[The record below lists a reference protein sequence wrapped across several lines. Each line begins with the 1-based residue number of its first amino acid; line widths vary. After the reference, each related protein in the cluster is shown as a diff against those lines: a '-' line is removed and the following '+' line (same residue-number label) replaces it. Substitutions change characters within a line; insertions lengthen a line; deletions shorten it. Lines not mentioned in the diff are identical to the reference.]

1 MSEFVKKLIKV
12 AEENSAAKGIISKEN
27 AEKLEALTSFMLEVN
42 KSLNLTAIK
51 DEDGVILKH
60 LIDSSACVPYISEG
74 AKLCD
79 IGCGG
84 GFPSLVIAILRGD
97 VSVLGVD
104 SVAKKVKYVS
114 DAGEHLGLS
123 NVTVSSRR
131 AEELGQDSDYR
142 ESFDIVTARAVA
154 RLNIL
159 CELCVPL
166 LKIGGKFIAMKSLTA
181 SEELKEAKNA
191 IALVGGE
198 VEAVKTYT
206 LTDGKETLERTVI
219 IIKKVKETPKK
230 YPRNNSQIAKK
241 PL

>member
-1 MSEFVKKLIKV
+1 MSNFVEKLIEV
-12 AEENSAAKGIISKEN
+12 AEDNEATRGIITNDKAQILSN
-27 AEKLEALTSFMLEVN
+27 LSSHMLEVN

-60 LIDSSACVPYISEG
+60 LVDSSACVGYIPEN
-74 AKLCD
+74 ARIAD

-104 SVAKKVKYVS
+104 SVAKKVKYV
-114 DAGEHLGLS
+114 DETATLLGLN
-123 NVTVSSRR
+123 NVEVSSRR
-131 AEELGQDSDYR
+131 AEELGQDIDYR

-159 CELCVPL
+159 CELCLPL
-166 LKIGGKFIAMKSLTA
+166 LKVGGKFIAMKSLTTK
-181 SEELKEAKNA
+181 EELDESENA
-191 IALVGGE
+191 ISEVGGRLE
-198 VEAVKTYT
+198 KVVEYK
-206 LTDGKETLERTVI
+206 LTNGIETIDRTIVI
-219 IIKKVKETPKK
+219 IEKTKNTPKK
-230 YPRNNSQIAKK
+230 YPRNNSQISKK

>member
-1 MSEFVKKLIKV
+1 MSNFVEKLIEV
-12 AEENSAAKGIISKEN
+12 AEDNEATRGIITKDK
-27 AEKLEALTSFMLEVN
+27 AEVLSHLSSHMLEVN

-60 LIDSSACVPYISEG
+60 LVDSSACVRYIPEN
-74 AKLCD
+74 ARIAD

-104 SVAKKVKYVS
+104 SVAKKVKYV
-114 DAGEHLGLS
+114 DETATLLGLN
-123 NVTVSSRR
+123 NVSVSSRR
-131 AEELGQDSDYR
+131 AEELGQNGEYR

-159 CELCVPL
+159 CELCLPL
-166 LKIGGKFIAMKSLTA
+166 LKVGGKFIAMKALTTK
-181 SEELKEAKNA
+181 EELDEAENA
-191 IALVGGE
+191 ISEVGGR
-198 VEAVKTYT
+198 
-206 LTDGKETLERTVI
+206 LERVVEYKLKNGVETIDRTIVI
-219 IIKKVKETPKK
+219 IEKTKNTPPK
-230 YPRNNSQIAKK
+230 YPRNNSQISKK